1 MSPLVGVGMVKNGE
15 VSTSGSVHGSGM
27 AAFLPQCR

>member
-15 VSTSGSVHGSGM
+15 VSGSVHGSGM